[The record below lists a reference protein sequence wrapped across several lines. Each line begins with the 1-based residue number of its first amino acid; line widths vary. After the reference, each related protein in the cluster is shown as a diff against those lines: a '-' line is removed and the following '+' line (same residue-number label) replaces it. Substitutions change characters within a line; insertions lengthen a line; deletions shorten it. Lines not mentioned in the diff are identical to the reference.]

1 MSRNCIACYR
11 TIYPDALQK
20 FRTRASSGNF
30 VIYSSNDLG
39 LCGWKFFFVFATHI
53 LNVVSDPILPRY

>member
-20 FRTRASSGNF
+20 FRARASSGNP
-30 VIYSSNDLG
+30 VIYNSSSSWFTG
-39 LCGWKFFFVFATHI
+39 RKSFV
-53 LNVVSDPILPRY
+53 LR